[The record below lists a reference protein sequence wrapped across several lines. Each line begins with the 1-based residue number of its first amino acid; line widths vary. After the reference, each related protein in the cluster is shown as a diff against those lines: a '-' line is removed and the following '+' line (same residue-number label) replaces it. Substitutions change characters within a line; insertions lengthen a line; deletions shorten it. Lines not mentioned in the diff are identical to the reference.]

1 MEPETTLP
9 RPRASLRT
17 GGLDQGRQAKTK
29 PEHQVRVPGRV
40 QKSSCRVGEIEGSRR
55 LRPRSAA
62 GVASAAA
69 RGRNLPRRD
78 HRAPAPGCDL
88 PDPRWRLA
96 VGHLAP
102 VALGRETAALL
113 AIRDAAVLSHDSAAM
128 LWGRTPPGSG
138 NGLVHVL
145 VNGSGAGRGPLGVR
159 VPPHPPP
166 SIPGTA
172 AFTSAF
178 PSPRPRGRC
187 WTSPRI

>member
-1 MEPETTLP
+1 LKDRDDCGRAA
-9 RPRASLRT
+9 RP
-17 GGLDQGRQAKTK
+17 
-29 PEHQVRVPGRV
+29 V
-40 QKSSCRVGEIEGSRR
+40 SRR
-55 LRPRSAA
+55 QLLAA
-62 GVASAAA
+62 GI
-69 RGRNLPRRD
+69 
-78 HRAPAPGCDL
+78 APGVITGL
-88 PDPRWRLA
+88 LRRGVIFRIHAGVYA

-145 VNGSGAGRGPLGVR
+145 VNGPAPAAARWAFACTAPAA
-159 VPPHPPP
+159 